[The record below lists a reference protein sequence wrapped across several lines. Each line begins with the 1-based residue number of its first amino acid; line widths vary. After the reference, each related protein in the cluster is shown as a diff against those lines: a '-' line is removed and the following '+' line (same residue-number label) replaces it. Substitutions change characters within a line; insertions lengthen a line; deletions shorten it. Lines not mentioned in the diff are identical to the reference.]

1 MSKKAVVSQ
10 EDMMK
15 LLYVFYSRSLKGIPN
30 VSPSVK
36 QLADDYL
43 KRYATKEA
51 ACDAMIK
58 SQIIK
63 CTTSG
68 TVTSFGGLFTL
79 PVTLPANITS
89 VIYNQMR
96 MVACIAY
103 MNGYELESDQTK
115 TFVYACLAGVAVSDC
130 VRRAS
135 IQFGTKLSSKLIEK
149 IPGKTLTAINQK
161 VGFRFI
167 TKMGQKGIIN
177 IGKMVPVVSAVVGGG
192 FDFLETKTIAER
204 ARNWFI
210 NADFT
215 GEAENKNE
223 SSYVEVDDENIQ
235 NK

>member
-1 MSKKAVVSQ
+1 MLKKAVVSQ
-10 EDMMK
+10 EDIMK
-15 LLYVFYSRSLKGIPN
+15 LLDVCYSRSLKGIPN

-43 KRYATKEA
+43 KRCPTKEE
-51 ACDAMIK
+51 ACNAMIK

-68 TVTSFGGLFTL
+68 ALTSLGGLITL
-79 PVTLPANITS
+79 PITLPANVTS
-89 VIYNQMR
+89 VIYTQMR

-103 MNGYELESDQTK
+103 MNGCELESDQTK

-130 VRRAS
+130 VKNAS
-135 IQFGTKLSSKLIEK
+135 IKFGTKLSSKLIEK

-167 TKMGQKGIIN
+167 TKFGQKGIIN

-192 FDFLETKTIAER
+192 FDFLETKTIADR

-210 NADFT
+210 NADFA
-215 GEAENKNE
+215 GETEDNNE